1 YGLLQPLADGLKL
14 LVKESVLPSQANK
27 GLFYLAP
34 FITLTLSLLGWI
46 PIPFAKASPLADM
59 SLGLLYLM
67 ALSSLGVYGVLLA
80 GWSANSK
87 YAFIGS
93 LRSTAQLVSYEL
105 PFALLILIVV
115 IIPGSLSLS
124 HIIEAQEPVWYLV
137 PLLPIWVL
145 WVMVVVAE
153 TNRAPFDL
161 PESESEL
168 VAGFFT
174 EHSALPFAYFFLAE
188 YGSMILI
195 SVLSSILFLGGYLLP
210 GGISTSPVLE
220 SLPNGLLCQHP
231 ADYETDEI
239 VNLAGGW
246 ASSGGYLR
254 GALPK
259 YQAIGRPI
267 AQHGNTLNDG
277 FERIPVTALW
287 GTSRLGFRTVGV
299 QLRQGGI
306 GVKRS
311 AISEGR
317 SLMFLP
323 SFRIYQSYG
332 VQSSRIPASLIKD
345 VSRVAPT
352 MPRYSK
358 RPKRWKTNS
367 LSFWLILRRA
377 SFALISKLP
386 GDP

>member
-1 YGLLQPLADGLKL
+1 LTLSFLDSLILVIPLLGSIAYLTLAERKVMGSMQRRLGPNQVGSYGLLQPLSDGLKL

-210 GGISTSPVLE
+210 GDISTSPVLE
-220 SLPNGLLCQHP
+220 SLVL
-231 ADYETDEI
+231 
-239 VNLAGGW
+239 
-246 ASSGGYLR
+246 
-254 GALPK
+254 
-259 YQAIGRPI
+259 
-267 AQHGNTLNDG
+267 
-277 FERIPVTALW
+277 
-287 GTSRLGFRTVGV
+287 
-299 QLRQGGI
+299 
-306 GVKRS
+306 GVKS
-311 AISEGR
+311 C
-317 SLMFLP
+317 FLL
-323 SFRIYQSYG
+323 FL
-332 VQSSRIPASLIKD
+332 LI
-345 VSRVAPT
+345 
-352 MPRYSK
+352 
-358 RPKRWKTNS
+358 W
-367 LSFWLILRRA
+367 IRA
-377 SFALISKLP
+377 SFPRVRFDQLMYLCWAGLIPILFGLVILVPSILVAFDILP
-386 GDP
+386 